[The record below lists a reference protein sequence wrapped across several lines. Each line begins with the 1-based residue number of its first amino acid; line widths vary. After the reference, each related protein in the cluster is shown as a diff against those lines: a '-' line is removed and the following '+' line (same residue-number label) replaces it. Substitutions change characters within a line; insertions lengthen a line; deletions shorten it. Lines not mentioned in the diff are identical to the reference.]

1 MKKFTEN
8 ISDKEDSL
16 EFKTNRGKKEVTSTD
31 VEKMDELISDESE
44 KTKLEG
50 EWEIV
55 SVIDVSKNDPDLNE
69 AIIVNAELGDKNIKR
84 GDYIYVTAMIHRK
97 NGAAYHQQQMGVIK
111 CRITDIYNNLFILN
125 SLK

>member
-8 ISDKEDSL
+8 ITDEDDSL
-16 EFKTNRGKKEVTSTD
+16 EFKTKRGKKETTSTD
-31 VEKMDELISDESE
+31 LEKMDDMMSDEAE

-55 SVIDVSKNDPDLNE
+55 SVIDVSKNEPDLNE
-69 AIIVNAELGDKNIKR
+69 AIIVNAELGDKNVKR

-97 NGAAYHQQQMGVIK
+97 GGAAYHQQQMGVIR
-111 CRITDIYNNLFILN
+111 CRVVDIYNNLFILN
-125 SLK
+125 SLR